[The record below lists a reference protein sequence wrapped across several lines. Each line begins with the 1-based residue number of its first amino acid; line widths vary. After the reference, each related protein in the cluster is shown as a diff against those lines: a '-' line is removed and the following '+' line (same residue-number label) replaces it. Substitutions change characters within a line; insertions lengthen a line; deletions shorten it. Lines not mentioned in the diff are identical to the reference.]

1 MFYLLFYIIINKLI
15 YPMLT
20 NYVFGRDSGIWAESS
35 EKWDEA
41 HSSWK
46 IVGHDPRRILR
57 DEVCLQDMSQEKMSQ
72 EIFHKSSIE
81 HIFEYE
87 GSFDITDNTCIVD
100 SIQGHCHDSGHCAR
114 NICSVENIYYLVSYT
129 SGKTCTAS
137 SKFRIDPDLYV
148 IIEADRGE
156 DCVQVK
162 ERIKGAAGEVK
173 KILRKA
179 TQKDID
185 ILEKKK
191 AQEIKAIDKCNL
203 LVRERGLPMEITGCE
218 YQWDMK
224 KITFYFVSDRRVD
237 FRELVNDLFKYFK
250 VRIWMSMENR
260 K

>member
-1 MFYLLFYIIINKLI
+1 MF
-15 YPMLT
+15 MD
-20 NYVFGRDSGIWAESS
+20 YVFGRDSGIWAEST

-41 HSSWK
+41 HPSWK
-46 IVGHDPRRILR
+46 IVGHDPRRILK
-57 DEVCLQDMSQEKMSQ
+57 DEVYLQDMSREKVSQ

-87 GSFDITDNTCIVD
+87 GSFDIADNACIVD
-100 SIQGHCHDSGHCAR
+100 NIQSRCHSSGH
-114 NICSVENIYYLVSYT
+114 SSENIYYVVSYT
-129 SGKTCTAS
+129 SGKTCIAS
-137 SKFRIDPDLYV
+137 SKFRIDPEMYV

-179 TQKDID
+179 TQRDIEV
-185 ILEKKK
+185 LEKKK

-203 LVRERGLPMEITGCE
+203 LVRERSLPMEITGCE

-224 KITFYFVSDRRVD
+224 KITFYFVSEKRVD